1 MQNNAEPLENPQRN
15 DDNQD
20 QILQVFNDGDADA
33 ADNENQHEDGEND
46 AAEAEDPLENSQRIL
61 DDFGIDNPIRNAVG
75 MLDNEGTTFCKLI
88 LTLRQA
94 ILSKAPLRV
103 QLSPALGGRGRGC

>member
-88 LTLRQA
+88 LTLMDLLCFLV
-94 ILSKAPLRV
+94 I
-103 QLSPALGGRGRGC
+103 

>member
-1 MQNNAEPLENPQRN
+1 MENSTFFQHFFHRNVQNNAEPLENPQRN

-61 DDFGIDNPIRNAVG
+61 DDFGIDNPIRKCIWNV
-75 MLDNEGTTFCKLI
+75 
-88 LTLRQA
+88 R
-94 ILSKAPLRV
+94 
-103 QLSPALGGRGRGC
+103 